1 MSRSLCA
8 FAAVFCVTSAAWA
21 GSLPATLTAGTKY
34 SGISIDNHGEA
45 RTYDVY
51 VGKSWSASGPKAP
64 IIFERLLGQTAGLQ
78 AEVDARGYLWVSP
91 YGVPPDDRFLYYVNE
106 YPGTYLEI
114 QHSPP
119 QEVMLTH
126 GDDWGYF
133 GAVIDE
139 LSAKAHGD
147 ATRTFFTGLS
157 AGGLLTYNTAGHM
170 AHRFAAVAPVA
181 GAFVWN
187 NIASLGPQLPPN
199 ADCPLSV
206 IHFHGDQDQAVAYS
220 GVVGTNVTI
229 WSAHQSSGY
238 WVTKAEC
245 DPTPKVDTTTIP
257 GAKIESWTGCAG
269 GREVRLITQLGAGH
283 VMPPY
288 AMKPMFDFFADKTTC
303 STAEVQTDAGAG
315 GSLGAGGSTGAGGA
329 AATGG
334 SSGGG
339 GSTGASGKA
348 GAGGAIGTGAGG
360 GAAMGGRSGTAGGT
374 TAAGASGSDVDA
386 GAAVD
391 DAALPA
397 DANGCACRASRGGAS
412 PWGFAMA
419 AMAVLCASR
428 RRHPR
433 SMAR

>member
-1 MSRSLCA
+1 MSSSHRALGA
-8 FAAVFCVTSAAWA
+8 FLAVFSVTSAAWA
-21 GSLPATLTAGTKY
+21 GSLPATLTAGVKY

-64 IIFERLLGQTAGLQ
+64 IIFERLLGQTVGFQ
-78 AEVDARGYLWVSP
+78 AEVDARGYLWVTLN
-91 YGVPPDDRFLYYVNE
+91 GVPPDDRFLYYVNE

-114 QHSPP
+114 QHTPP
-119 QEVMLTH
+119 VEVMLTH

-139 LSAKAHGD
+139 LAAKAHGD
-147 ATRTFFTGLS
+147 PTRTFMTGLS

-220 GVVGTNVTI
+220 GVVGANVTI

-238 WVTKAEC
+238 WVAKDQC

-269 GREVRLITQLGAGH
+269 GREVRLITELGAGH
-283 VMPPY
+283 VMAPY
-288 AMKPMFDFFADKTTC
+288 AIKPMFDFFADKTTC
-303 STAEVQTDAGAG
+303 SAAEVQTDAGAG
-315 GSLGAGGSTGAGGA
+315 GSPGAGGAVATGGQSGTGGSTGAGGKAGAGGTGGAGGA

-334 SSGGG
+334 H
-339 GSTGASGKA
+339 
-348 GAGGAIGTGAGG
+348 
-360 GAAMGGRSGTAGGT
+360 SGTAGGT
-374 TAAGASGSDVDA
+374 TAAGASGPDVDA
-386 GAAVD
+386 GAPVD
-391 DAALPA
+391 DAAIPA
-397 DANGCACRASRGGAS
+397 DANGCACSTTRSGAS

-428 RRHPR
+428 RRHLR
-433 SMAR
+433 